1 MFCARRGPIIVTLS
15 ACTARWKSSMNLA
28 AKIADS
34 SAVVA
39 VMGLGYVGLPLL
51 AAFSRAGFPVLGF
64 DVDDRKIQALRRGEN
79 YLKHLGPTLV
89 SDVVKAGKAEFT
101 SDPARLSGGD

>member
-1 MFCARRGPIIVTLS
+1 MSVIFRSPKHS
-15 ACTARWKSSMNLA
+15 ANCTAMDLVR
-28 AKIADS
+28 KIADS

-51 AAFSRAGFPVLGF
+51 AAFSRAGFAVLGF
-64 DVDDRKIQALRRGEN
+64 DVDDGKIQALRRGEN

-89 SDVVKAGKAEFT
+89 SDVLKAGKWEFT
-101 SDPARLSGGD
+101 SDAQRLS